1 MSIIV
6 FGAIFIDI
14 KGYPFNVF
22 IPKGRNVGEVQT
34 TYGGVSRNVAQDLGN
49 IELKPTFVSMVDEG
63 PTGQDIIASLKK
75 HGVNT
80 DYINTQKDCTG
91 TWLAVF
97 NERGDVEASISRR
110 PDLSG
115 IVKIL
120 EEKGDEIFAKADSIA
135 VEIDIEEEIITKII
149 ELAKKHHKK
158 IYALVSNMS
167 IAIERREMLEKV
179 ACFVCNQQEASIFF
193 SDNYDKLDPKKMQKV
208 LLEKV
213 LGTHLKSMVVTMG
226 EKGAVYAKD
235 DGTSGYVEAIPT
247 SVVDTT
253 GAGDAFFA
261 GVVAGLTY
269 GKSLKEACTIASRLA
284 SSVISSTKA
293 TCPRFE
299 ASEFGLRKN
308 IL

>member
-1 MSIIV
+1 MSITV

-63 PTGQDIIASLKK
+63 PTGQDIIASLDK
-75 HGVNT
+75 HGVIT
-80 DYINTQKDCTG
+80 KYIHTQKDCTG

-97 NERGDVEASISRR
+97 NERGDVEASVSRR

-115 IVKIL
+115 IVKTL
-120 EEKGDEIFAKADSIA
+120 EDYGDEIFSGADSIA

-149 ELAKKHHKK
+149 KLAEKHNKK

-193 SDNYDKLDPKKMQKV
+193 SDNYDKLEPKKMQKV

-213 LGTHLKSMVVTMG
+213 LSTHLKAMVVTMG
-226 EKGAVYAKD
+226 EKGAVYANDK
-235 DGTSGYVEAIPT
+235 GESGYIEALPT
-247 SVVDTT
+247 NVVDTT

-269 GKSLKEACTIASRLA
+269 GKSLKEACIIASRLA

-299 ASEFGLRKN
+299 ASEFDLIKK
-308 IL
+308 